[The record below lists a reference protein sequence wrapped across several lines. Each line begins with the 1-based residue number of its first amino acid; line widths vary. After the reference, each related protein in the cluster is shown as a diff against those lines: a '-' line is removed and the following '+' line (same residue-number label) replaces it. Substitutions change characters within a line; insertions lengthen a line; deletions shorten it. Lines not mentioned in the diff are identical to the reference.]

1 MILNMGV
8 VDSQPSQCGVKKPFL
23 SVNIYFNTVV
33 SNAIKPVLYV

>member
-1 MILNMGV
+1 MTLNMGV
-8 VDSQPSQCGVKKPFL
+8 VVSQPPQYGVKMSFL